1 MTERSPR
8 TRRAKSPAPEEAKKR
23 LLDAAKL
30 LFSQHGLDRVSTRML
45 ADAAKVNL
53 FAIQYHFGGKD
64 GLYLAAIRHA
74 IRQVGGEALAL
85 VAEIE
90 EAMRKGELSKETCRT
105 SFCGLLDIMIRNT
118 LGSEEAHRIGR
129 LLLRQLL
136 EGGEGF
142 DLMYSDLIEPFTQ
155 CCFKLAGRIL
165 GLDAE
170 DPRTKLCVHAIAGQV
185 FSFDVCRSAVVR
197 SLNWKEYAHSEL
209 ELIRETIIGNAQ
221 AIFFASE
228 AGALKNCDN
237 ARKV

>member
-8 TRRAKSPAPEEAKKR
+8 TRRSKSPAPEEAKKR
-23 LLDAAKL
+23 LLDAAQL

-74 IRQVGGEALAL
+74 IRQVRGEALVE
-85 VAEIE
+85 VAKIE
-90 EAMRKGELSKETCRT
+90 EEMKKGELSKEACRT
-105 SFCGLLDIMIRNT
+105 SLFDLLDIMIRST
-118 LGSEEAHRIGR
+118 RGSTEADRIGR

-142 DLMYSDLIEPFTQ
+142 DLVYSDFVEPLTN

-170 DPRTKLCVHAIAGQV
+170 NPRTKLCVHAIFGQI
-185 FSFDVCRSAVVR
+185 FAFDVCRTSVVR
-197 SLNWKEYAHSEL
+197 SLNWKEYADTEI
-209 ELIRETIIGNAQ
+209 ELIRETILGNAQ
-221 AIFFASE
+221 AIFLASE
-228 AGALKNCDN
+228 AGALKNCRN
-237 ARKV
+237 A

>member
-8 TRRAKSPAPEEAKKR
+8 TRRSKATAPEEAKTR
-23 LLDAAKL
+23 LLAAAQD

-74 IRQVGGEALAL
+74 IRKVKGKALEA
-85 VAEIE
+85 VAKIE
-90 EAMRKGELSKETCRT
+90 DEMKKGELSREACRT
-105 SFCGLLDIMIRNT
+105 YFCDLVDIMIRNT
-118 LGSEEAHRIGR
+118 LGSTEAHRTGR

-142 DLMYSDLIEPFTQ
+142 DLIYRDFVEPFTQ

-165 GLDAE
+165 ALDAE
-170 DPRTKLCVHAIAGQV
+170 DPRSKLCVHAIFGQV
-185 FSFDVCRSAVVR
+185 FSFDVCRSSVVR
-197 SLNWKEYAHSEL
+197 SLNWKEYADTEI

-221 AIFFASE
+221 AIFSASE
-228 AGALKNCDN
+228 TGGPKYCANT
-237 ARKV
+237 RIS